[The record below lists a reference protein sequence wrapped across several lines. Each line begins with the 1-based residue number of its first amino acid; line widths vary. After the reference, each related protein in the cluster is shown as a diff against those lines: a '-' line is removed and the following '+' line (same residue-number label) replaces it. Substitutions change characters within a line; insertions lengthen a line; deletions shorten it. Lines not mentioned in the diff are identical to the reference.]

1 VSENEEEGL
10 VVEKD
15 EQQSIA
21 KLMNRI
27 EQVEANN
34 RNLENAL
41 KGVAQTKVLADIIH
55 NGFEDVI
62 AELRPLREL
71 TPQRAS
77 DPQATADAVTGLLA
91 AMRGVDSALRKSSA
105 ALNNL

>member
-1 VSENEEEGL
+1 MSENEEEGL

-41 KGVAQTKVLADIIH
+41 KGVAQTKVLADII
-55 NGFEDVI
+55 
-62 AELRPLREL
+62 
-71 TPQRAS
+71 TTAS
-77 DPQATADAVTGLLA
+77 R
-91 AMRGVDSALRKSSA
+91 M
-105 ALNNL
+105 